1 MMWRA
6 ASRGVQTTMTI
17 RAGKKT
23 NGLIASFAVIE
34 TTILRRK
41 SVASENQLGIFKCQ
55 PTVGKSTVP
64 LGLVK
69 GDFHEDFVCTK

>member
-1 MMWRA
+1 MPRRITRRPNHHDH
-6 ASRGVQTTMTI
+6 S
-17 RAGKKT
+17 AGKKT
-23 NGLIASFAVIE
+23 NGLIASFAAIE

-55 PTVGKSTVP
+55 PTVGRGTVP

-69 GDFHEDFVCTK
+69 G

>member
-1 MMWRA
+1 MWRA
-6 ASRGVQTTMTI
+6 ASRGVQTTMTHS
-17 RAGKKT
+17 AGKKT
-23 NGLIASFAVIE
+23 NGLIASFAVVE

-41 SVASENQLGIFKCQ
+41 SVAGENQLGIFKCQ
-55 PTVGKSTVP
+55 PTVGKNTVP